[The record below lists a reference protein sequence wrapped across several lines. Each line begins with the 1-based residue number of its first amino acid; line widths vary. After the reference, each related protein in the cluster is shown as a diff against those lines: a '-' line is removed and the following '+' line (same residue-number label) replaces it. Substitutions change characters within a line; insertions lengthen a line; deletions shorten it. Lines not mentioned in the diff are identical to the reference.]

1 MRKYALLATAAS
13 VVAIPVAGVAYAAT
27 VDQSINV
34 TVSPTKAGTAKKPA
48 AVKIKVDI
56 KTVKK
61 VAAEEFATKTAVIF
75 FDKNLVFNT
84 KAFKTC
90 SQATVQ
96 ANEGNCPSGSKVGSG
111 SAVGNAL
118 GQTQNLK
125 VSAFNGPNSTLNLH
139 VTGSAPLAIDSVI
152 VGKLGKSSGKYGTK
166 LSVTIPANLQQP
178 LPGVFATLTSF
189 ITTIDKKTSKG
200 KPYVGLKGCT
210 KKKLN
215 FKGNFVFTDGT
226 KASATD
232 TVACKA

>member
-1 MRKYALLATAAS
+1 MRKFALLATAAS

-34 TVSPTKAGTAKKPA
+34 TVSPTKAGTKAKPA
-48 AVKIKVDI
+48 PIKLKVDI

-61 VAAEEFATKTAVIF
+61 VESETFATKTAVIS
-75 FDKNLVFNT
+75 FDKNIVFNT
-84 KAFKTC
+84 SSFKTC
-90 SQATVQ
+90 SKATVQ

-125 VSAFNGPNSTLNLH
+125 VSAFNGPSNTLNLH

-152 VGKLGKSSGKYGTK
+152 VGKLGTASGKYGRK
-166 LSVTIPANLQQP
+166 LSVTIPDNLQQP

-200 KPYVGLKGCT
+200 KPYVGLKGCSS
-210 KKKLN
+210 KKLN
-215 FKGNFVFTDGT
+215 FKGDFVFTDGT
-226 KASATD
+226 KVTATD